1 MASGFEILG
10 THRHKEHRVD
20 YMDWAPGA
28 RYCALVGDF
37 NGWSPTTNAAREGL
51 YGHDDYGYWFII
63 LEDKL
68 REGEEPDELY
78 FQQYNYVD
86 DYDKGDSGVTIDEVF
101 QRANDEYWEPG
112 EDRFIKNR
120 FELPAKLYER
130 LFGPNGPQTIEE
142 LGEIPDAET
151 RYKAHKELHKDDPPS
166 NLPPFDVIDNGKEY
180 DIFNVVVD
188 PAWQEKFRNKKPPL
202 AYWTE
207 TRKGRKAWL
216 KKYTPAIPHGS
227 KYRVYF
233 NTPDGPLE
241 RVPAW
246 ANFIQPDA
254 EGKQAYAIH
263 WEPPPEYT
271 YKWKHTAIKP
281 PKSLRIYECH
291 VGISGSEP
299 KISSFN
305 DFTEK
310 VLPHVKRA
318 GYNAIQLIGIVEHK
332 DYFTVGYRVTNFFA
346 VSSRYG
352 TPEDF
357 KRLVDEAHGHYFLQ
371 FSRFYINLKVLVVCK
386 YCNQYVDNDAVK
398 YLILANE
405 ILHALHPNI
414 ITIAEDATFYPGLC
428 EPTSQGG
435 LGFDYHVNLSA
446 SEMWLSLLKNTPDH
460 EWSMSKI
467 TSTLLG
473 NKNYADKMLV
483 YAENHNQSIS
493 GGQSLAE
500 ILLSQGN
507 DKAPQSNELLLRGSS
522 LLKMIKLITFT
533 IGGRGYLNF
542 MGNEFGHPKRVE
554 FPMPSNNFSF
564 SLANRCWDLLEKE
577 GVYQDLFRFDKDMMK
592 LDKNEKVLSRGL
604 PNIHHVK
611 DTNMV
616 ISYLRGPLLFVF
628 NFHPT
633 DSYERYCIGVD
644 EAGEY
649 QVILN
654 TDERRYGGQGIVKEE
669 QYLQRTISK
678 RVDGLRNCIKV
689 SLPSRTAQGQEWFV
703 DMIMHAL

>member
-1 MASGFEILG
+1 
-10 THRHKEHRVD
+10 
-20 YMDWAPGA
+20 
-28 RYCALVGDF
+28 
-37 NGWSPTTNAAREGL
+37 
-51 YGHDDYGYWFII
+51 
-63 LEDKL
+63 
-68 REGEEPDELY
+68 
-78 FQQYNYVD
+78 
-86 DYDKGDSGVTIDEVF
+86 
-101 QRANDEYWEPG
+101 
-112 EDRFIKNR
+112 
-120 FELPAKLYER
+120 
-130 LFGPNGPQTIEE
+130 
-142 LGEIPDAET
+142 
-151 RYKAHKELHKDDPPS
+151 
-166 NLPPFDVIDNGKEY
+166 
-180 DIFNVVVD
+180 
-188 PAWQEKFRNKKPPL
+188 
-202 AYWTE
+202 
-207 TRKGRKAWL
+207 
-216 KKYTPAIPHGS
+216 
-227 KYRVYF
+227 
-233 NTPDGPLE
+233 
-241 RVPAW
+241 
-246 ANFIQPDA
+246 
-254 EGKQAYAIH
+254 
-263 WEPPPEYT
+263 
-271 YKWKHTAIKP
+271 
-281 PKSLRIYECH
+281 
-291 VGISGSEP
+291 
-299 KISSFN
+299 
-305 DFTEK
+305 
-310 VLPHVKRA
+310 
-318 GYNAIQLIGIVEHK
+318 
-332 DYFTVGYRVTNFFA
+332 
-346 VSSRYG
+346 
-352 TPEDF
+352 
-357 KRLVDEAHGHYFLQ
+357 
-371 FSRFYINLKVLVVCK
+371 

-435 LGFDYHVNLSA
+435 IGFDYHVNLSA

-460 EWSMSKI
+460 EWSMSK
-467 TSTLLG
+467 
-473 NKNYADKMLV
+473 
-483 YAENHNQSIS
+483 SIS

-522 LLKMIKLITFT
+522 LLKMTKLITFT

-604 PNIHHVK
+604 PNIHHVN

-678 RVDGLRNCIKV
+678 RVDGLRNCFEV
-689 SLPSRTAQGQEWFV
+689 SLPSRTAQVGVQVMPDFENMKTVFTLGRSS
-703 DMIMHAL
+703 ILIQRTYYE